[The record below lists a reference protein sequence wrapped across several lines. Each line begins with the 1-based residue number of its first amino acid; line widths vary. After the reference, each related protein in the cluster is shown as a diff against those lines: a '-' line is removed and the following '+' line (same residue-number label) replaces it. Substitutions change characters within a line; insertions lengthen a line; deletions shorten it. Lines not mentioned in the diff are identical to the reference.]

1 MKITFLGT
9 SGGKPSRD
17 RNLSAIA
24 LSYDQKPD
32 WYLIDCG
39 EATQHQ
45 LMRSDLKL
53 GKLSKIFIT
62 HLHGDHC
69 YGLPGL
75 LSTRVMEEIR
85 TPLTVY
91 GPNGIKEYL
100 EAVKQYTK
108 SSLLDNTQIIEIQNE
123 GEIIEFDTFK
133 LQALPLDHSVTSY
146 AYCFF
151 ENDISGN
158 IDTKALE
165 TIGLKPSKL
174 YGEIKKGKNITLP
187 NGQKIEAQK
196 YLLDPIKGRNIIIA
210 GDNCNPELI
219 TKHIKNIDLLI
230 HEATY
235 TQEIFDNLKKKV
247 KHTTAKALGQ
257 AAQNG
262 DVKNLIATHIS
273 PRYTKNPDK
282 SKKDIAIL
290 DKELKDHFKG
300 NCFIAND
307 FDTFIFDKK
316 TLKIK
321 KYSKS

>member
-9 SGGKPSRD
+9 SGGKPSKQ
-17 RNLSAIA
+17 RNLSAVA
-24 LSYDQKPD
+24 LRYDQKPN

-45 LMRSDLKL
+45 IMKSDLKL
-53 GKLSKIFIT
+53 GKLSTIFIT

-75 LSTRVMEEIR
+75 LSTRVIEEIE
-85 TPLTVY
+85 TTLTIY
-91 GPNGIKEYL
+91 GPKGIKGYL
-100 EAVKQYTK
+100 EAVKKFTK
-108 SSLLDNTQIIEIQNE
+108 SSLLDNTQIIEIQEE
-123 GEIIEFDTFK
+123 GALIEFDNFK
-133 LQALPLDHSVTSY
+133 LQALPLDHSVTSF

-151 ENDISGN
+151 ENATSGN

-165 TIGLKPSKL
+165 DIGIKPSKL

-187 NGQKIEAQK
+187 NGQKLKAQK
-196 YLLDPIKGRNIIIA
+196 YLLDPTRGRNVIIS

-247 KHTTAKALGQ
+247 KHTTAKALAK
-257 AAQNG
+257 AAQKG
-262 DVKNLIATHIS
+262 DVKTLIATHIS
-273 PRYTKNPDK
+273 PRYTTYPDK
-282 SKKDIAIL
+282 SKKDIAVL
-290 DKELKDHFKG
+290 DKEIKDNFKG
-300 NCFIAND
+300 RYFIAND
-307 FDTFIFDKK
+307 FDTFTVDRKSFDVKK
-316 TLKIK
+316 L
-321 KYSKS
+321 